1 MGRRRV
7 SRRFVK
13 NRLGFYCERLIDTL
27 KLLKPYNGQKFT
39 SGCTRTRLSRYSLS
53 ASAAQMTLQ
62 TPPMLGA
69 FLQISPDRL
78 ENSSVWHAQEG
89 PITEKWGFLLGKG
102 FVVMDA
108 GGDGSDFVSTAGR
121 RSGDSRPGASDSE
134 AIDLRGSSASCSRG
148 GDGGWNS
155 NGGSS

>member
-1 MGRRRV
+1 
-7 SRRFVK
+7 
-13 NRLGFYCERLIDTL
+13 
-27 KLLKPYNGQKFT
+27 
-39 SGCTRTRLSRYSLS
+39 
-53 ASAAQMTLQ
+53 MTLQ

-78 ENSSVWHAQEG
+78 ENSSVWRAQEG
-89 PITEKWGFLLGKG
+89 LITEKWGFKLRKG

-134 AIDLRGSSASCSRG
+134 AIDLHGSSASCSRG
-148 GDGGWNS
+148 GDGGWSS